1 MEDERFDV
9 FTPATINYE
18 VLAWQREF
26 VYEALKEVDRDKQHI
41 KYRTLSGLIAMLDGI
56 QDRRLIV
63 YYCGPAENSCYY

>member
-1 MEDERFDV
+1 MEDEVFDM

-26 VYEALKEVDRDKQHI
+26 VYESLKQVDMKKDYI